1 MVRVIAELGMC
12 NNSIEWAHEAVDAA
26 VEAGCWGSKVQM
38 LNRLAAPGTARY
50 DRLPGPATQQDGFDD
65 ALPYEAW
72 GEVFDHAREVGLEPF
87 ASCWD
92 LEAVEVA
99 RGHGAM
105 WFKVGSADITYRS
118 LIEAS
123 AEGNL
128 ILSTGAATRSEVERA
143 VEWAYRCLR
152 PDTQIVVMACTLSY
166 PTRVHE
172 AQLGRIG
179 ELIDMFDVSI
189 GYSDHTRSVRT
200 GGLAVAAGATYLEKH
215 MTVTPGLGGDHDF
228 ALTPDQ
234 MSAYTDFARQAESM
248 LDDEWLIDSERQAR
262 ALARRSLHTIA
273 AVEPMDVLVLGV
285 NVDWLRPWNG
295 GIEPWEAG
303 HWVARRALEA
313 GVQVRK
319 IDLA

>member
-1 MVRVIAELGMC
+1 MC

-26 VEAGCWGSKVQM
+26 AEAGCWGSKIQM
-38 LNRLAAPGTARY
+38 LNVLAAPGTARY
-50 DRLPGPATQQDGFDD
+50 DHLPGPATQQDAFDG

-92 LEAVEVA
+92 LKAVEA
-99 RGHGAM
+99 AHGHGAT
-105 WFKVGSADITYRS
+105 WFKVGSADITYRA

-143 VEWAYRCLR
+143 VEWAYRASAGE
-152 PDTQIVVMACTLSY
+152 IVVMACTLNY
-166 PTRVHE
+166 PTPLHE

-179 ELIDMFDVSI
+179 DLIDMFELSV
-189 GYSDHTRSVRT
+189 GYSDHTRSART
-200 GGLAVAAGATYLEKH
+200 GGMAVMAGAEYLEKH
-215 MTVTPGLGGDHDF
+215 MTVTPGIGGDHDF
-228 ALTPDQ
+228 ALDPNQ
-234 MSAYTDFARQAESM
+234 MSAYVQLAREAEVM
-248 LDDEWLIDSERQAR
+248 MDDEWLIDSEHQAR
-262 ALARRSLHTIA
+262 GLARRSLHTITD
-273 AVEPMDVLVLGV
+273 VKPMDVLVVGE

-295 GIEPWEAG
+295 GIEPWESG
-303 HWVARRALEA
+303 HWVARRALDA
-313 GVQVRK
+313 GTQVRK